1 MPDPQPQ
8 QVTVVGP
15 DKKTYK
21 FPAGTTKD
29 KAIAYFKKKGISAS
43 VKQSAEDAAK
53 VSHIFGT
60 DKGITGDIPKGPGSK
75 DPLPSINKDAVDA
88 MSKGLPA
95 AGGAGFGVAAGKKTN
110 PVGMAMSGLGG
121 MAGASA
127 NEIIQRLMFNRSG
140 DNVPTGSNADT
151 NFNTAGYI
159 LGEGI
164 KQAGL
169 EGAGRYGGKLFFK
182 LLNKIPHAAIING
195 IKFFPSELNGGKI
208 TKYVED
214 ILANLAPSAGIW
226 NKAKLQQN
234 SQLIGETE
242 KLAEDLAEGFSRFG
256 GTTEEM
262 GKLLQ
267 DTYRSISKVASG
279 DGAVYDRL
287 ALAKTAAKKKTAAA
301 AVEAYEKEFKTQLA
315 DQIIKTNKPELIG
328 GYIRSD
334 APIEDVRKMVSTLEE
349 HAPETLNS
357 TRTRIMRDILQE
369 TLTGKTDP
377 ISKGLQKQNTQFVGK
392 KLKDVLDSIGED
404 KLKALYGEER
414 FNKIEEFA
422 QLVDK
427 TGGTQSGVGRFL
439 NLGFIVPFRN
449 GLTIN
454 AALKLSGSALV
465 LNRLAKV
472 MTSTEGMRL
481 YENEIRAGTTGS
493 VKAIS
498 AARDEFRVYM
508 EKQDKEIVDEK
519 KATEDEYYKEHPD
532 EVKYR
537 K

>member
-1 MPDPQPQ
+1 MPETQEQ

-29 KAIAYFKKKGISAS
+29 KAVAYFKKKGISAPKDS
-43 VKQSAEDAAK
+43 KPTSTFQPYQPQASAMQHSMVDA
-53 VSHIFGT
+53 
-60 DKGITGDIPKGPGSK
+60 
-75 DPLPSINKDAVDA
+75 NKSMGLNAVDA
-88 MSKGLPA
+88 VSKGLPA
-95 AGGAGFGVAAGKKTN
+95 AGGAGFGAAAGKKTN
-110 PVGMAMSGLGG
+110 PVGVGMSALGG
-121 MAGASA
+121 MAGASG
-127 NEIIQRLMFNRSG
+127 NEIIQRLVFNRSG
-140 DNVPTGSNADT
+140 DNIPTGDKADT
-151 NFNTAGYI
+151 NYNTVKYI

-169 EGAGRYGGKLFFK
+169 EGAGRYGGELFFK
-182 LLNKIPHAAIING
+182 LLNKIPHAEIING

-234 SQLIGETE
+234 SQLIGATE
-242 KLAEDLAEGFSRFG
+242 KLAKGFSRFS

-279 DGAVYDRL
+279 DGAIYERQ
-287 ALAKTAAKKKTAAA
+287 ALAKTVAEKKAANA
-301 AVEAYEKEFKTQLA
+301 AVAAYEAEFKNQLA
-315 DQIIKTNKPELIG
+315 IQIMKTNKPELIG
-328 GYIRSD
+328 GYLRTASL
-334 APIEDVRKMVSTLEE
+334 EETRKMVGQLSEN
-349 HAPETLNS
+349 APKTLNAIN
-357 TRTRIMRDILQE
+357 TRIMKDILHE
-369 TLTGKTDP
+369 ALTGVNDP
-377 ISKGLQKQNTQFVGK
+377 ISKGLQKTTNQFVGRK
-392 KLKDVLDSIGED
+392 ITDGFNKF
-404 KLKALYGEER
+404 GEER
-414 FNKIEEFA
+414 LKIIFGAGRFQKIEEFA

-427 TGGTQSGVGRFL
+427 TGGQQSGVGRFL

-449 GLTIN
+449 GITLN
-454 AALKLSGSALV
+454 AAMKLSGSALV

-481 YENEIRAGTTGS
+481 YENYIRAGTLGT
-493 VKAIS
+493 VKGIS
-498 AARDEFRVYM
+498 ATRDELKVYI
-508 EKQDKEIVDEK
+508 EKQDKEIVEEQ
-519 KATEDEYYKEHPD
+519 KATEDEYYKQHPD

-537 K
+537 QQNKTQEK

>member
-1 MPDPQPQ
+1 MPETQEQ

-29 KAIAYFKKKGISAS
+29 KAVAYFKKKGIGAPKDSKPTSTFQPYQPQASAMQHS
-43 VKQSAEDAAK
+43 MVDA
-53 VSHIFGT
+53 
-60 DKGITGDIPKGPGSK
+60 
-75 DPLPSINKDAVDA
+75 NKSMGLNAVDA
-88 MSKGLPA
+88 VSKGLPA
-95 AGGAGFGVAAGKKTN
+95 AGGAGFGAAAGKKTN
-110 PVGMAMSGLGG
+110 PVGVGMSALGG
-121 MAGASA
+121 MAGASG
-127 NEIIQRLMFNRSG
+127 NEIIQRLVFNRSG
-140 DNVPTGSNADT
+140 DNIPTGDKADT
-151 NFNTAGYI
+151 NYNTVKYI

-169 EGAGRYGGKLFFK
+169 EGAGRYGGGLFFK
-182 LLNKIPHAAIING
+182 LLNKIPHAEIING

-234 SQLIGETE
+234 SQLIGATE
-242 KLAEDLAEGFSRFG
+242 KLAKGFSRFS

-279 DGAVYDRL
+279 DGAIYERQ
-287 ALAKTAAKKKTAAA
+287 ALAKTVAEKKAANA
-301 AVEAYEKEFKTQLA
+301 AVAAYEAEFKTQLA
-315 DQIIKTNKPELIG
+315 NQIIKTNKPELIG

-349 HAPETLNS
+349 HAPKTLSS
-357 TRTRIMRDILQE
+357 TRTRVMRDVLQE

-377 ISKGLQKQNTQFVGK
+377 ISKGTQKQTTQFVGK
-392 KLKDVLDSIGED
+392 KLTDAFNDIGED

-414 FNKIEEFA
+414 FKKIEEFA

-427 TGGTQSGVGRFL
+427 TGGQQSGVGRFL

-449 GLTIN
+449 GITLN
-454 AALKLSGSALV
+454 AAMKLSGSALV

-481 YENEIRAGTTGS
+481 YENYIRAGTLGT
-493 VKAIS
+493 VKGIS
-498 AARDEFRVYM
+498 ATRDELKVYI
-508 EKQDKEIVDEK
+508 EKQDKEIVEEQ
-519 KATEDEYYKEHPD
+519 KAVEDEYYKQHPD

-537 K
+537 QQNKTQEK